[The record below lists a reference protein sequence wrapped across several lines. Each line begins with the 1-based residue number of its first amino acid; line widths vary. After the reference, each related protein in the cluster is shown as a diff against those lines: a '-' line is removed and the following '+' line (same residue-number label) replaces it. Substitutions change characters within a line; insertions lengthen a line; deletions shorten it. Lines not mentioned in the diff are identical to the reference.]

1 MTRKTARKTKRQ
13 AAPKFPSGKLI
24 KVEAI
29 EVTRNGR
36 LRRVKIR
43 EKELKKIQLANP
55 RKRKPAKRKTKA
67 NRKRR

>member
-1 MTRKTARKTKRQ
+1 MKKRTKRK
-13 AAPKFPSGKLI
+13 ARPKFPSGKLI

-36 LRRVKIR
+36 LKRVKIR
-43 EKELKKIQLANP
+43 EKELKKLQRANP